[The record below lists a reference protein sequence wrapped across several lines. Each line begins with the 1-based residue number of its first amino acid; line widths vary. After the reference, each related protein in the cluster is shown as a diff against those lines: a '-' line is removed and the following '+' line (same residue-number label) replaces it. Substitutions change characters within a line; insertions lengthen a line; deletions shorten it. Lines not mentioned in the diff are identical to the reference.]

1 MLSGKPGDRI
11 NLQNFN
17 ASDHGAIS
25 EEMALEELEKL
36 TARVSELQE
45 LMFAA
50 GQTPLLIVLQGRDTS
65 GKDGTIRHLLK
76 FMNAQATRIA
86 PFKVPT
92 PIELGHDFLWRVHQQ
107 TPMRGETVIFNRSHY
122 EDVLVVRVH
131 DMVPKDV
138 WSKRYEHINH
148 FEKLLVDS
156 GTIILKFFLH
166 ISKDEQEE
174 RLIARE
180 NDPIKSWKLSVGD
193 WKEREFWDDYSKAY
207 EDVLEKCSPE
217 RAQWHVVP
225 ANKKWYRNYVITK
238 AIYEALAPFEEQW
251 TARLAKLSEQM
262 KVEVAEYRNSAT

>member
-1 MLSGKPGDRI
+1 
-11 NLQNFN
+11 
-17 ASDHGAIS
+17 
-25 EEMALEELEKL
+25 
-36 TARVSELQE
+36 
-45 LMFAA
+45 
-50 GQTPLLIVLQGRDTS
+50 
-65 GKDGTIRHLLK
+65 
-76 FMNAQATRIA
+76 
-86 PFKVPT
+86 
-92 PIELGHDFLWRVHQQ
+92 
-107 TPMRGETVIFNRSHY
+107 MRGETVIFNRSHY

-251 TARLAKLSEQM
+251 TAKLAKLSEQM
-262 KVEVAEYRNSAT
+262 KVEVVEYRNSAT